1 MNNGDIIFLIYAEV
15 LAVLGITSAIIDI
28 INFIKMYNE

>member
-1 MNNGDIIFLIYAEV
+1 MNNGDIIFLIYGGV
-15 LAVLGITSAIIDI
+15 IAVLGITSAIIAI

>member
-1 MNNGDIIFLIYAEV
+1 MNNGDIIFLIYV
-15 LAVLGITSAIIDI
+15 GVIAVLGVTSAIVAI

>member
-1 MNNGDIIFLIYAEV
+1 MNNGDIIFLIYAAV
-15 LAVLGITSAIIDI
+15 LAVLGITSAIIAI